1 MEDDYIFDPLPRNNF
16 TMTKTK
22 NTKRKKAK
30 KETEKKNSCLFN
42 GVSQM
47 ILIIILT
54 LKSFKEILD

>member
-30 KETEKKNSCLFN
+30 KETEKNSCLFN